1 MRRTREAERV
11 PFFKYPLIEPICM
24 CKLNQIAAWLLLALL
39 SPIGVEMVM
48 TMTNEKQ
55 LMIRGGRDL
64 STAMTTFRVR
74 EINGA
79 ILVLNVTNC
88 LRLIKRR

>member
-1 MRRTREAERV
+1 
-11 PFFKYPLIEPICM
+11 
-24 CKLNQIAAWLLLALL
+24 
-39 SPIGVEMVM
+39 MVT

-64 STAMTTFRVR
+64 STAMTTFHVR
-74 EINGA
+74 EINGP

>member
-1 MRRTREAERV
+1 
-11 PFFKYPLIEPICM
+11 
-24 CKLNQIAAWLLLALL
+24 
-39 SPIGVEMVM
+39 MVT

-74 EINGA
+74 EINGP